1 MEPWPIVAWV
11 LTLTFIADWLQ
22 TVQSRDFTEKD
33 IIFLHPSSK
42 YLYQY
47 LKPVFNITDTLP
59 LPHTLFTGA
68 VSHSLHPRCLS
79 LTHTDLYCPCFV
91 QVCVAC
97 CEGNI
102 CNLPLPRNETDAIF
116 ATTSPLSGGQRT
128 TLHPTMPLSF
138 LISTLLVLS
147 QG

>member
-47 LKPVFNITDTLP
+47 LKP
-59 LPHTLFTGA
+59 
-68 VSHSLHPRCLS
+68 
-79 LTHTDLYCPCFV
+79 
-91 QVCVAC
+91 VCVAC

>member
-1 MEPWPIVAWV
+1 MRYFRYLGESPCSDLLHMSIVKFYINTIFKCIGCHYFNELYHSFV
-11 LTLTFIADWLQ
+11 LA
-22 TVQSRDFTEKD
+22 E
-33 IIFLHPSSK
+33 SK
-42 YLYQY
+42 YCYTSHKLDWSG
-47 LKPVFNITDTLP
+47 NTLSVTKSCAA
-59 LPHTLFTGA
+59 LEDCVATGC
-68 VSHSLHPRCLS
+68 SELDHEGNK
-79 LTHTDLYCPCFV
+79 
-91 QVCVAC
+91 VCVAC